1 MPNLAYTF
9 EGATGATG
17 PGASGVDSLN
27 IGVTGVI
34 SVNWTDE
41 VESVDITHRGSAT
54 GVDSAYRVATGGFL
68 SRTIEIECLDAST
81 VMTAL
86 ATGPNAEGFQVMG
99 VTENQP
105 LDGPVTYN
113 VTVREG

>member
-1 MPNLAYTF
+1 MPILGYNP
-9 EGATGATG
+9 TGSTG
-17 PGASGVDSLN
+17 PGASGVLSLDV
-27 IGVTGVI
+27 GVTGVI

-54 GVDSAYRVATGGFL
+54 GVSSAFRVATGGFL
-68 SRTIEIECLDAST
+68 ARTIEIECLDASV
-81 VMTAL
+81 VMSHL
-86 ATGPNAEGFQVMG
+86 ATGPTEGYQVMS

-113 VTVREG
+113 VTVREA